1 MKQRYRL
8 YHRANGGRYY
18 LQDNLTGKQ
27 ESLHTSDRKEAQR
40 LSHARNEAAHQP
52 LVNLQIAR
60 AYLAANDPEATTRT
74 WGTAITEIPKSKQG
88 RTKQFYELCYNQKAF
103 NLIRDLPIVATRP
116 EHFIRVLEAG
126 TVATNKNLRRL
137 HNFALAMAWVPWPV
151 LSKQQ
156 WPDLHYAER
165 RSITLEEHRAVL
177 AKTEDEEFKSFLELA
192 WHIGASQGDLA
203 ALKGEDIDGEHRVI
217 SFRRQKTGTLSVQRF
232 SDEVAAILAR
242 LPKTGPLFPEL
253 SKLDATQRAAM
264 FRALRDKLKFT
275 GNLSLHSYR
284 YAWAERARSAG
295 FPERF
300 AQEALG
306 HKSKAVHAAYARKA
320 RVEIPSLEEYE
331 KLHAERKVIPLQ
343 VQNSVAAATQ
353 PAANEVPPQPQATQ
367 IREAV

>member
-27 ESLHTSDRKEAQR
+27 ESLHTTDRKEAIR
-40 LSHARNEAAHQP
+40 LLHARNEAAHQP
-52 LVNLQIAR
+52 LVNVQIAR

-74 WGTAITEIPKSKQG
+74 WGTAMTEIPKSKQS
-88 RTKQFYELCYNQKAF
+88 RTKEFYERCYNQKAF
-103 NLIRDLPIVATRP
+103 GIIRDLPIVQTRP

-165 RSITLEEHRAVL
+165 RSITFEEHRAIL
-177 AKTEDEEFKSFLELA
+177 AKTDDEEFKAFLELA
-192 WHIGASQGDLA
+192 WHIGAAQGDLA
-203 ALKGEDIDGEHRVI
+203 ALKGEDIDCAHRVI
-217 SFRRQKTGTLSVQRF
+217 SFRRQKTGSLSVQRF

-242 LPKTGPLFPEL
+242 LPNTGPLFPEL
-253 SKLDATQRAAM
+253 SKLDSTQRAAM
-264 FRALRDKLKFT
+264 FRAPRDKLKFT

-320 RVEIPSLEEYE
+320 RVEIPALEEYE
-331 KLHAERKVIPLQ
+331 KLRAESKVVPWLLQSGVAIGVSPLA
-343 VQNSVAAATQ
+343 NTVA
-353 PAANEVPPQPQATQ
+353 PQAAQTKA
-367 IREAV
+367 AV

>member
-1 MKQRYRL
+1 
-8 YHRANGGRYY
+8 
-18 LQDNLTGKQ
+18 
-27 ESLHTSDRKEAQR
+27 LHTSDRKEAER
-40 LSHARNEAAHQP
+40 LLHARNEAARQP
-52 LVNLQIAR
+52 LINVQIAR

-74 WGTAITEIPKSKQG
+74 WGTAIKEIPMSKQG

-103 NLIRDLPIVATRP
+103 DLIRDLPIVQTRP
-116 EHFIRVLEAG
+116 EHFLRVMEAG

-156 WPDLHYAER
+156 WPELHYAER
-165 RSITLEEHRAVL
+165 RSITPEEHRAIL
-177 AKTEDEEFKSFLELA
+177 AKTDDEEFRAYLELA

-203 ALKGEDIDGEHRVI
+203 GLQAENIEWEHRII
-217 SFRRQKTGTLSVQRF
+217 SFHRQKTKSLSVQRF
-232 SDEVAAILAR
+232 GEEVAAILRR
-242 LPKTGPLFPEL
+242 LPKTGLLFPEL
-253 SKLDATQRAAM
+253 NKLDATQRATM
-264 FRALRDKLKFT
+264 FRALRERLKFT

-284 YAWAERARSAG
+284 YAWAERARTAG
-295 FPERF
+295 YPERF

-343 VQNSVAAATQ
+343 VQNGAIAAM
-353 PAANEVPPQPQATQ
+353 PSAANGVASQPQAEQ
-367 IREAV
+367 VKEAV

>member
-27 ESLHTSDRKEAQR
+27 ESLHTDDRKEANR
-40 LSHARNEAAHQP
+40 LLHARNEAAHQP

-88 RTKQFYELCYNQKAF
+88 RTKEFYELCYNQKAF
-103 NLIRDLPIVATRP
+103 DLIRELPTRP
-116 EHFIRVLEAG
+116 EHFLRVMEAG

-137 HNFALAMAWVPWPV
+137 HNFALAMAWVPWPI

-156 WPDLHYAER
+156 WPQLNYGER
-165 RSITLEEHRAVL
+165 RAITLEEHQTIL
-177 AKTEDEEFKSFLELA
+177 AITKDDEFKAFLELA
-192 WHIGASQGDLA
+192 WHVGASQGDLA
-203 ALKGEDIDGEHRVI
+203 GLTAENTDWEHRII
-217 SFRRQKTGTLSVQRF
+217 SFRRQKTKSLSVLRF
-232 SDEVAAILAR
+232 GDEIAAILSR
-242 LPKTGPLFPEL
+242 LPKHGPLFPEL
-253 SKLDATQRAAM
+253 SQISATDRAAM
-264 FRALRDKLKFT
+264 FRALRDRAKLPSEGLT
-275 GNLSLHSYR
+275 LHSYR

-295 FPERF
+295 YPERF

-320 RVEIPSLEEYE
+320 RVEIPALEEYE
-331 KLHAERKVIPLQ
+331 KLRAERKVIPLQ
-343 VQNSVAAATQ
+343 VQNSVADATQ
-353 PAANEVPPQPQATQ
+353 PVANEVPPQPQATLIQ
-367 IREAV
+367 EAV